1 MPHRARV
8 LAAVLWDAL
17 VAVAATAAVAV
28 VPVTILPGFGFR
40 LSAGSGVEWVLT
52 AVFAVDAVVQ
62 ARRLRLVPFSRRR
75 AARAGVVLS
84 ALAAVPTVALGLP
97 HGWVALRLLALH
109 RVAGLMRA
117 YTRRHASR
125 TSVLRLVFFAYWV
138 AVVVHVIACGF
149 VQIGG
154 TPGFATDTDRYV
166 NALYW
171 AMATLTTVGYGDV
184 DTSGTVLRL
193 YAIGVMILGVGAYAF
208 LIGNIASLLSSM
220 DPLRAAHDE
229 RRTRIGAFMRY
240 RRLPPSLQA
249 RVYRYLDHAWDEGF
263 AVDEDAALA
272 GLPVGLRETVVL
284 HLRRELLRAIPLFAD
299 ASDVF
304 LREVAL
310 QMRSMVY
317 LPDDVVVHAGEHG
330 SELFV
335 VARGR
340 VEVVGPTGH
349 RYRTLTDGDFFGEIA
364 LFRNTV
370 RTATVRAL
378 APSDLYVLDR
388 ALFER
393 VVATY
398 PEVAAALAEAAAL
411 REAADAPDAASR

>member
-1 MPHRARV
+1 MPHRARFA
-8 LAAVLWDAL
+8 AAVLWDAL
-17 VAVAATAAVAV
+17 VVVAATTAV
-28 VPVTILPGFGFR
+28 VVVPITILPGFDFR
-40 LSAGSGVEWVLT
+40 LGAVSVVEWALT
-52 AVFAVDAVVQ
+52 AVFAVDAAVQ
-62 ARRLRLVPFSRRR
+62 ARHLRLVAFSRRR

-84 ALAAVPTVALGLP
+84 LLAAVPTVALALP

-109 RVAGLMRA
+109 RVAGLMR
-117 YTRRHASR
+117 TSVRRHATR
-125 TSVLRLVFFAYWV
+125 ASVLRLVFFVYWV

-149 VQIGG
+149 VQLGG
-154 TPGFATDTDRYV
+154 TPGFATDAERYV

-171 AMATLTTVGYGDV
+171 GMATLTTVGYGDV
-184 DTSGTVLRL
+184 DTSGFALRL

-220 DPLRAAHDE
+220 DPVRAAHDE

-240 RRLPPSLQA
+240 RRLPPDLQA
-249 RVYRYLDHAWDEGF
+249 RVFRYLDHAWDEGF

-272 GLPVGLRETVVL
+272 GLPPSLREVVAL
-284 HLRRELLRAIPLFAD
+284 HLRRDLLRGVPLFAGVSD
-299 ASDVF
+299 AF

-310 QMRSMVY
+310 QMRPLMV
-317 LPDDVVVHAGEHG
+317 LPGDTIVQAGEQG
-330 SELFV
+330 DEMFV

-340 VEVVGPTGH
+340 VEVVAPSGH
-349 RYRTLTDGDFFGEIA
+349 RYRTLADGDFFGEIA
-364 LFRNTV
+364 LFRHAV

-393 VVATY
+393 VVADY
-398 PEVAAALAEAAAL
+398 PGMAATLAEAAAA
-411 REAADAPDAASR
+411 REATADEP